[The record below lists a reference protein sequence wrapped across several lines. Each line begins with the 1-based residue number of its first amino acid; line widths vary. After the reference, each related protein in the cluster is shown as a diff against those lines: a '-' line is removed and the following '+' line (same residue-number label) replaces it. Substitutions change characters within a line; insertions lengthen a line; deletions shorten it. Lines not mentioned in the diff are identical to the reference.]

1 VEEGEVVDSEAERLL
16 WTLEE
21 LPDPYPD
28 WARARGSE
36 PVMRVTDALLGQET
50 YLVHRRTDVDRILRD
65 AATFCSRINDD
76 HMGPF
81 MGHTIVAMD
90 GDEHKRHRDLLAKAF
105 RPSAIERWR
114 DELIVPTI
122 QTVLDEIAPRGRADL
137 VADITA
143 RFPVQVIA
151 AIIGVPVDD
160 YDQFQRWA
168 DDITL
173 GPRDAARSKAASQAM
188 TEYLAPIVE
197 ERRRHPSGD
206 LLSELVT
213 AEVDGHVLDDD
224 HLYGFLRLLLPAGA
238 ETTYR
243 LLGNCLFALLT
254 HPGALDEVRADA
266 GLIPA
271 VVEETLRWETS
282 VTMVSREATKDVVVS
297 DCPVPA
303 GAWMV
308 VLTGSANRDE
318 SYYEDP
324 EQWEL
329 HRPPKPHL
337 AFGTGHHQCLG
348 MHLGRLELRV
358 ALEAIVDRLPNLRL
372 DPDFP
377 PPEILGLPFRSPKA
391 LHVRFG
397 EDT

>member
-1 VEEGEVVDSEAERLL
+1 VDSEAEGLL
-16 WTLEE
+16 WSLDE

-28 WARARGSE
+28 WARARRTE
-36 PVMRVTDALLGQET
+36 PVLRATDALIGQET
-50 YLVHRRTDVDRILRD
+50 YLVHRRADVEPLLRD

-76 HMGPF
+76 LMGPF
-81 MGHTIVAMD
+81 MGHTIIAMD
-90 GDEHKRHRDLLAKAF
+90 GDEHRRHRDLVARALRA
-105 RPSAIERWR
+105 SAIERWR
-114 DELIVPTI
+114 DELIGPTI
-122 QTVLDEIAPRGRADL
+122 HSILDEIAPRGRADL
-137 VADITA
+137 VAEITA

-151 AIIGVPVDD
+151 GILGVPVDD

-173 GPRDAARSKAASQAM
+173 GPRDAARSKAASRAM
-188 TEYLAPIVE
+188 TDYLGPIVE
-197 ERRRHPSGD
+197 ERRRHPCGD

-213 AEVDGHVLDDD
+213 AEVDGQVLDDD

-254 HPGALDEVRADA
+254 HPEALDEVRADP
-266 GLIPA
+266 GLIQA
-271 VVEETLRWETS
+271 VIEETLRWETS
-282 VTMVSREATKDVVVS
+282 VTMVSREATKDVVVGG
-297 DCPVPA
+297 CPVPA

-324 EQWEL
+324 EQWDL

-348 MHLGRLELRV
+348 MHLARLELRI
-358 ALEAIVDRLPNLRL
+358 ALEAIVDRLRNLRI

-377 PPEILGLPFRSPKA
+377 PPEILGLPFRSPPA
-391 LHVRFG
+391 LHVLYG
-397 EDT
+397 